1 MPTRIRIIPK
11 TQHES
16 RSAMDAVNTG
26 GWVVLAA
33 GVVLL
38 VAPLALN
45 IVIAVSFVASGVTLL
60 MKRIRG
66 DVGTVIAGSILMA
79 FGILTLVW
87 PTVLNYFVIALL
99 LFFHAL
105 VNTWM
110 FYWGYR
116 SWAWIYLGVAFMVG
130 ILLLLFPTILNYLLG
145 VYLLLTG
152 VYLLAWRWRLRTF
165 TK

>member
-1 MPTRIRIIPK
+1 
-11 TQHES
+11 
-16 RSAMDAVNTG
+16 
-26 GWVVLAA
+26 
-33 GVVLL
+33 
-38 VAPLALN
+38 
-45 IVIAVSFVASGVTLL
+45 
-60 MKRIRG
+60 
-66 DVGTVIAGSILMA
+66 
-79 FGILTLVW
+79 
-87 PTVLNYFVIALL
+87 
-99 LFFHAL
+99 
-105 VNTWM
+105 M